1 MFTPGSVPIVML
13 SSAFARIAFL
23 IDCIYNWSMAIK
35 LQQRQLQKQVQVL
48 GQKQIRSLNI
58 LSMSTQ
64 DLVAELRKNAEENP
78 SLIIDDS
85 SSRINGFYDGTRI
98 SSSSA
103 EGEIA

>member
-1 MFTPGSVPIVML
+1 
-13 SSAFARIAFL
+13 
-23 IDCIYNWSMAIK
+23 
-35 LQQRQLQKQVQVL
+35 
-48 GQKQIRSLNI
+48 
-58 LSMSTQ
+58 MSTQ

-103 EGEIA
+103 EGEIASEKHLAALESQANCAKN